1 MYPFLMTD
9 LAIPFDPA
17 TDEAT
22 IAASVAQRIAAL
34 RKGFG
39 LSFEA
44 LAQKAGVA
52 KGTLVLIEQ
61 SRANPSISTLCRLA
75 AALQVSVADL
85 VAPQKSGAV
94 TLITEARR
102 LWSGPMGGHATLLAG
117 TPGPDML
124 EIWDWCLMPAERFD
138 AETHGRGTRELLHV
152 REGTLTLVVDGA
164 GTSIATGSS
173 ALALTNRP
181 HSYLNT
187 GQTPCRFAM
196 TVHEPPAGT

>member
-1 MYPFLMTD
+1 MTD
-9 LAIPFDPA
+9 SAPQLAPQ
-17 TDEAT
+17 TEEAA
-22 IAASVAQRIAAL
+22 IAASVAQRIATL

-85 VAPQKSGAV
+85 VSPQINSPV
-94 TLITEARR
+94 TVVTEARR
-102 LWSGPMGGHATLLAG
+102 LWSGPEGGHAALLAG

-124 EIWDWCLMPAERFD
+124 EIWDWCLMPGEVFEA
-138 AETHGRGTRELLHV
+138 AIHGRGTRELLHV
-152 REGTLTLVVDGA
+152 SDGMLTLTVEGSNTL
-164 GTSIATGSS
+164 IAKGSS
-173 ALALTNRP
+173 AVALTDRP
-181 HSYLNT
+181 HAYANHGRS
-187 GQTPCRFAM
+187 PCHFTM
-196 TVHEPPAGT
+196 TVHEPPAGA

>member
-1 MYPFLMTD
+1 MTD
-9 LAIPFDPA
+9 SAPQLAPQ
-17 TDEAT
+17 TEEAA
-22 IAASVAQRIAAL
+22 IAASVAQRIATL

-85 VAPQKSGAV
+85 VAPQQASAV
-94 TLITEARR
+94 TLTEPRP
-102 LWSGPMGGHATLLAG
+102 LWHGSAGGHATLLAG

-124 EIWDWCLMPAERFD
+124 EVWDWCLMPGEVYEA
-138 AETHGRGTRELLHV
+138 AIHGRGTRELLHV
-152 REGTLTLVVDGA
+152 REGMLTLNVEGA
-164 GTSIATGSS
+164 STLIPGGAS
-173 ALALTNRP
+173 AVALTDRAHGYANHGR
-181 HSYLNT
+181 S
-187 GQTPCRFAM
+187 PCRFTM
-196 TVHEPPAGT
+196 TVHEPPAGA